1 MRTITVLLVAGG
13 RTGPTM
19 PLSPR
24 SVERSAADA
33 EYTECVRVGLAQ
45 WRRTAYLMCGDWH
58 QGDDIVQRVLTE
70 LYRNWPRARRADS
83 LNALVRTML
92 MRRLIDE
99 RRRGWARVL
108 ITDLLPERP
117 APTAP
122 DATVRLDLVTA
133 LRQVAPRQRA
143 VLVLRFFQDLSV
155 EETAQALGCAPG
167 TVKSQTAKGL
177 ATLRG
182 LLAPARNGVPTTQTG
197 TASGVPTNVLAHGSS
212 S

>member
-1 MRTITVLLVAGG
+1 
-13 RTGPTM
+13 M
-19 PLSPR
+19 PLSGR

-33 EYTECVRVGLAQ
+33 DYTECVRAGLPQ

-99 RRRGWARVL
+99 RRRRWARVL
-108 ITDLLPERP
+108 LTDLLPERP
-117 APTAP
+117 APIAP
-122 DATVRLDLVTA
+122 DATERLDLVAA
-133 LRQVAPRQRA
+133 LRQVPPRQRA
-143 VLVLRFFQDLSV
+143 VLVLRFFQDLTV

-182 LLAPARNGVPTTQTG
+182 LLTPVRNDVPTAMQTG
-197 TASGVPTNVLAHGSS
+197 QASGTPTNAWAHGS
-212 S
+212 

>member
-1 MRTITVLLVAGG
+1 
-13 RTGPTM
+13 M
-19 PLSPR
+19 PLSR
-24 SVERSAADA
+24 TSAERAAADA
-33 EYTECVRVGLAQ
+33 EYTECVRVGLPQ
-45 WRRTAYLMCGDWH
+45 WRRTAYLMSGDWH

-70 LYRNWPRARRADS
+70 LYRNWSRARRAGN

-99 RRRGWARVL
+99 RRRGWARVRL
-108 ITDLLPERP
+108 TDLLPERP

-122 DATVRLDLVTA
+122 DAAERLDLVAA

-143 VLVLRFFQDLSV
+143 VLVLRFFQDLTV

-182 LLAPARNGVPTTQTG
+182 LLAPARDDVPTTMQTG
-197 TASGVPTNVLAHGSS
+197 MASGTPTSVLAHGG
-212 S
+212 

>member
-1 MRTITVLLVAGG
+1 
-13 RTGPTM
+13 M
-19 PLSPR
+19 PLSRR

-33 EYTECVRVGLAQ
+33 EYTECVRVGLPQ

-70 LYRNWPRARRADS
+70 LYRNWSRARRAGN

-122 DATVRLDLVTA
+122 DATVRLDLVAA

-182 LLAPARNGVPTTQTG
+182 LLAPARNGVSATAQTG
-197 TASGVPTNVLAHGSS
+197 TASGAPTNVLAHGSS
-212 S
+212 

>member
-19 PLSPR
+19 PLSPG

-33 EYTECVRVGLAQ
+33 EYTECVRVGLPQ

-70 LYRNWPRARRADS
+70 LYRNWSRARRAGN

-117 APTAP
+117 APAAP
-122 DATVRLDLVTA
+122 DATERLDLVAA

-177 ATLRG
+177 VTLRG
-182 LLAPARNGVPTTQTG
+182 LLAPVQNDVPTTMRTG
-197 TASGVPTNVLAHGSS
+197 VAGGPPTNVLAQGS
-212 S
+212 

>member
-1 MRTITVLLVAGG
+1 
-13 RTGPTM
+13 M
-19 PLSPR
+19 PLSRIP
-24 SVERSAADA
+24 VERSSADA
-33 EYTECVRVGLAQ
+33 DYTECVRVGLPQ

-70 LYRNWPRARRADS
+70 LYRNWSRARRADN

-108 ITDLLPERP
+108 LTDLLPERP

-122 DATVRLDLVTA
+122 DATERLDLVAA

-143 VLVLRFFQDLSV
+143 VLVLRFFQDLTV

-182 LLAPARNGVPTTQTG
+182 LLAPARNDVPTAMRTG
-197 TASGVPTNVLAHGSS
+197 TASGMPSNVLAHGSWK
-212 S
+212 

>member
-1 MRTITVLLVAGG
+1 
-13 RTGPTM
+13 M
-19 PLSPR
+19 PLSR
-24 SVERSAADA
+24 ALAADA
-33 EYTECVRVGLAQ
+33 EYTEYVRAGLPQ

-70 LYRNWPRARRADS
+70 LYRNWPRARRADN

-92 MRRLIDE
+92 LRRLIDD
-99 RRRGWARVL
+99 RRRRWARVL
-108 ITDLLPERP
+108 LTDLLPERA

-122 DATVRLDLVTA
+122 DATERLDVVAA

-143 VLVLRFFQDLSV
+143 VLVLRFFQDLTV

-182 LLAPARNGVPTTQTG
+182 LLAPIRDDAPTTRQTG
-197 TASGVPTNVLAHGSS
+197 SAPASVC
-212 S
+212 

>member
-1 MRTITVLLVAGG
+1 
-13 RTGPTM
+13 M
-19 PLSPR
+19 PLSRIP
-24 SVERSAADA
+24 VERSSADA
-33 EYTECVRVGLAQ
+33 DYTECVRVGLPQ

-70 LYRNWPRARRADS
+70 LYRNWPRARRADN

-108 ITDLLPERP
+108 LTDLLPERP

-122 DATVRLDLVTA
+122 DATERLDLVAA

-143 VLVLRFFQDLSV
+143 VLVLRFFQDLTV

-182 LLAPARNGVPTTQTG
+182 LLGPARSDVPTAMRTG
-197 TASGVPTNVLAHGSS
+197 PASGMPSNVLAHGSWQ
-212 S
+212 